1 MSYEWFIALRYLRAR
16 RRQATMS
23 VNTAIAVCGIALGV
37 AALIVALALMV
48 GFRSEVQD
56 RILAGTAHLN
66 LLRSDNGGIENYQ
79 SLVEKLRRVP
89 GVRGAAATIYA
100 PVLLSSGDRDESA
113 VLKGVDPDTPHDAN
127 EVFATTIEGDPSQ
140 LAPREAVDADGAGD
154 DRTLAGIIPGK
165 ELARTLGLHI
175 GDMVTVVSAGSRL
188 TPLGLQPR
196 AKSMRFRMVG
206 IFSSGLYEYDSK
218 WAYASLEATQRLGDQ
233 GETAGVIQMKVE
245 DLDRVDETAA
255 RVRAAAGGGFI
266 TTTWRELNRPL
277 FAALTLQHRVVIVFF
292 VMLIAIAALNIG
304 TTLTMSVIEKN
315 RDIAILRAQG
325 ATPGAITRV
334 FVYQGLMIGLAGAI
348 LGVLLGLAAVWLAN
362 RYELVSIPAEI
373 YSISHVT
380 LRVKP
385 LDCAGIAGAAILISL
400 LATIYPAFS
409 ASRQPPVEALRHE

>member
-16 RRQATMS
+16 RREAAMS
-23 VNTAIAVCGIALGV
+23 VNTAIAVAGIALGV

-56 RILAGTAHLN
+56 KILAGTAHLN
-66 LLRSDNGGIENYQ
+66 LLRSDNSGIEDYPA
-79 SLVEKLRRVP
+79 LVEKLRHVP
-89 GVRGAAATIYA
+89 GVRAAAATIYA

-113 VLKGVDPDTPHDAN
+113 VLKGVDLETPREAN

-140 LAPREAVDADGAGD
+140 LSAAGNEQPNGGEA
-154 DRTLAGIIPGK
+154 LSGIIPGK
-165 ELARTLGLHI
+165 ELARTLGLRV
-175 GDMVTVVSAGSRL
+175 GDVVTVVSAGSRL
-188 TPLGLQPR
+188 TPVGLQPR
-196 AKSMRFRMVG
+196 ARSIRFRVVG

-218 WAYASLEATQRLGDQ
+218 WAYASLEATQRLGNQ
-233 GETAGVIQMKVE
+233 GATAGVIQMKVE
-245 DLDRVDETAA
+245 DLDRVDETAG
-255 RVRAAAGGGFI
+255 RVREVAGPGFM

-277 FAALTLQHRVVIVFF
+277 FAALSLQHRVVIVFF

-304 TTLTMSVIEKN
+304 TTLTMSVIEKH

-334 FVYQGLMIGLAGAI
+334 FVYQGLMIGLAGALI
-348 LGVLLGLAAVWLAN
+348 GVLLGLLAVWLGN
-362 RYELVSIPAEI
+362 RYQLVSIPAEI

-380 LRVKP
+380 LRVQAG
-385 LDCAGIAGAAILISL
+385 DCIGIAGAAILISL

-409 ASRQPPVEALRHE
+409 AARLPPVEALRHE